1 MCRKLGYHPI
11 LAKKGTF
18 FKKRDIKSFTT
29 CYLIPFQSVLYQ
41 NKALHNFHKKG
52 QHPIARHMK
61 GLD

>member
-1 MCRKLGYHPI
+1 M

-18 FKKRDIKSFTT
+18 FKKRVIKSFTT
-29 CYLIPFQSVLYQ
+29 SYLIPFQSVLYQ